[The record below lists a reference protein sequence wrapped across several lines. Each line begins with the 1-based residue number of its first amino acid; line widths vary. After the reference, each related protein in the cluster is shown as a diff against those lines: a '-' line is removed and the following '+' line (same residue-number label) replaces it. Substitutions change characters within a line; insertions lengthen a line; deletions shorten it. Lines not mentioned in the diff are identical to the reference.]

1 MMSESDASKPLALML
16 SGAAGAAVGAAIL
29 LLQPGEQGQEFIRAP
44 QFKVWLFF
52 IIAVMAFAAV
62 IAAPLFKS
70 LRRLKGYWAGSR
82 REIILSSLALALL
95 CAMPSLFPAP
105 FEEKLAY
112 HRLRM
117 GVLLGAGV
125 VVALMAVGGI
135 WLVRAALRDLASSAE
150 PTQEHIQTFLRLRE
164 QLQFF
169 LSVLGILV
177 GGLTLATGAL
187 RNALVAAP
195 INVEGFPPEL
205 VLVYGA
211 YFTALVALIYAPTYL
226 ALIAAGRKLR
236 DDLLPMPSP
245 KSDAWDDWYDRRKD
259 LEELLQLQQG
269 AAKNFQAGFAILA
282 PLAGS
287 IITVL
292 IGKS

>member
-1 MMSESDASKPLALML
+1 MMSESDASKPLVVML
-16 SGAAGAAVGAAIL
+16 SGAVGAAVGAGVL
-29 LLQPGEQGQEFIRAP
+29 LLQPGEQGQEFINAP

-52 IIAVMAFAAV
+52 IVALMAFVTV
-62 IAAPLFKS
+62 IAAPVLKS
-70 LRRLKGYWAGSR
+70 LRRLEAYFVSNR

-95 CAMPSLFPAP
+95 CAIPSLFPAS

-112 HRLRM
+112 HRIRVGL
-117 GVLLGAGV
+117 LLGVGV

-150 PTQEHIQTFLRLRE
+150 PGEKHIQTFLRLRE
-164 QLQFF
+164 QLQF
-169 LSVLGILV
+169 LLTVLGILV

-187 RNALVAAP
+187 RNALVATTP
-195 INVEGFPPEL
+195 DLKGFPPEL

-211 YFTALVALIYAPTYL
+211 YFTALVALIYAPTYI
-226 ALIAAGRKLR
+226 ALVATGRKLV
-236 DDLLPMPSP
+236 DDLWPMPPP

-269 AAKNFQAGFAILA
+269 AVKNFQAGFAILA

-287 IITVL
+287 IIAVL
-292 IGKS
+292 LGKS

>member
-1 MMSESDASKPLALML
+1 MVSESDASKPLAVML
-16 SGAAGAAVGAAIL
+16 SGAVGAAVGAGVL
-29 LLQPGEQGQEFIRAP
+29 LFQPGEQGQEFISVP

-52 IIAVMAFAAV
+52 IIALMAFVAV
-62 IAAPLFKS
+62 IVAPVLKS
-70 LRRLKGYWAGSR
+70 LRRLEEHFVSNR
-82 REIILSSLALALL
+82 REIMLSSLALALL
-95 CAMPSLFPAP
+95 CAMPTLFPAP

-117 GVLLGAGV
+117 GLLLGVGV

-150 PTQEHIQTFLRLRE
+150 PNEKHIQTFLRLRE

-187 RNALVAAP
+187 RNALVATTP
-195 INVEGFPPEL
+195 DLKGFPPEL

-211 YFTALVALIYAPTYL
+211 YFTALVALIYAPTYITL
-226 ALIAAGRKLR
+226 VATGRKLV

-245 KSDAWDDWYDRRKD
+245 KSETWDDWYDRRKD

-287 IITVL
+287 IIAVL
-292 IGKS
+292 LGKS

>member
-1 MMSESDASKPLALML
+1 MSVPDTPKPLAVML
-16 SGAAGAAVGAAIL
+16 SGAVGAAVGAGVL
-29 LLQPGEQGQEFIRAP
+29 LLQPGEQGQEFISAP

-52 IIAVMAFAAV
+52 IIALMAFVAV
-62 IAAPLFKS
+62 TVAPVLKS
-70 LRRLKGYWAGSR
+70 LRRLQEHFVSSR

-95 CAMPSLFPAP
+95 CAFPSLFPAP
-105 FEEKLAY
+105 FEERLAY
-112 HRLRM
+112 HRIRM
-117 GVLLGAGV
+117 GLLLGAGV
-125 VVALMAVGGI
+125 IVALMAVGGI

-150 PTQEHIQTFLRLRE
+150 PGEKHIQTFLRLRE

-187 RNALVAAP
+187 RNTLVATTP
-195 INVEGFPPEL
+195 DLKGFPPEL

-211 YFTALVALIYAPTYL
+211 YFTALVALIYAPTYI
-226 ALIAAGRKLR
+226 ALVATGRKLV
-236 DDLLPMPSP
+236 DDLWPMPP
-245 KSDAWDDWYDRRKD
+245 PRSDAWDDWYDRRKD

-269 AAKNFQAGFAILA
+269 AVKNFQAGFAILA

-287 IITVL
+287 IIAVL
-292 IGKS
+292 LGKN